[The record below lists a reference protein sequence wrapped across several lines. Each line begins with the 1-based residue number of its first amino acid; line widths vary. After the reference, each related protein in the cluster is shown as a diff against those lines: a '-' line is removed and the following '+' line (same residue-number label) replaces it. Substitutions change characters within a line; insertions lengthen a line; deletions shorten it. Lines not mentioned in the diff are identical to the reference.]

1 MKSSFLKIFLI
12 ILAGALIIL
21 VSLQSIS
28 RIPSVNQDEVD
39 IKKASQM
46 IQDGQPMKGVM
57 ILRSILEKDENN
69 VDAIWELGKLSMQS
83 QQYEKAI
90 GRFEK
95 FVSLTDGEDKVSGL
109 IYLSDAYFFNSE
121 RQKSLE
127 NLIKAKALNKKS
139 DLVTLCLRSFTS
151 SFYDDFSFFE

>member
-21 VSLQSIS
+21 VSLQFLS
-28 RIPSVNQDEVD
+28 RTPEINQDEVD
-39 IKKASQM
+39 IKKASDM
-46 IQDGQPMKGVM
+46 IQNGQPMKGVM
-57 ILRSILEKDENN
+57 LLRGILEKDENN
-69 VDAIWELGKLSMQS
+69 IDAIWELGKLSMQS

-95 FVSLTDGEDKVSGL
+95 FVSLTDGADKVSGL
-109 IYLSDAYFFNSE
+109 IYLSDAYFFNNE
-121 RQKSLE
+121 RQKSLD

-139 DLVTLCLRSFTS
+139 ELVEDIEERINIINKN
-151 SFYDDFSFFE
+151 

>member
-1 MKSSFLKIFLI
+1 MKSSFLKIFSI

-21 VSLQSIS
+21 VSLQFLSRKQSI
-28 RIPSVNQDEVD
+28 NQDEVD

-46 IQDGQPMKGVM
+46 IQNGQPMKGVM
-57 ILRSILEKDENN
+57 LLRGILEKDENN
-69 VDAIWELGKLSMQS
+69 IDAIWELGKLSMQS

-95 FVSLTDGEDKVSGL
+95 FVSLTGGEDKVSGL

-121 RQKSLE
+121 RQKSLD

-139 DLVTLCLRSFTS
+139 NLVIDIEERINIINKN
-151 SFYDDFSFFE
+151 

>member
-1 MKSSFLKIFLI
+1 MKSSFLKIFSI

-21 VSLQSIS
+21 VSLQVLSRKPSI
-28 RIPSVNQDEVD
+28 NQDEVD

-46 IQDGQPMKGVM
+46 IQNGQPMKGVM
-57 ILRSILEKDENN
+57 LLRGILEKDENN
-69 VDAIWELGKLSMQS
+69 IDAIWELGKLSMQS

-95 FVSLTDGEDKVSGL
+95 FVSLTGGEDKVSGL
-109 IYLSDAYFFNSE
+109 IYLSDAYFLNSE
-121 RQKSLE
+121 RQKSLD

-139 DLVTLCLRSFTS
+139 DLVIDIEERINIINKN
-151 SFYDDFSFFE
+151 

>member
-1 MKSSFLKIFLI
+1 MKSSFLKIFSI

-21 VSLQSIS
+21 VSLQFLSRKPSI
-28 RIPSVNQDEVD
+28 NQDEVD

-46 IQDGQPMKGVM
+46 IQNGQPMKGVM
-57 ILRSILEKDENN
+57 LLRGILEKDENN
-69 VDAIWELGKLSMQS
+69 IDAIWELGKLSMQS

-95 FVSLTDGEDKVSGL
+95 FVSLTGGEDKVSGL

-121 RQKSLE
+121 RQKSLD

-139 DLVTLCLRSFTS
+139 NLVIDIEERINIINKN
-151 SFYDDFSFFE
+151 

>member
-1 MKSSFLKIFLI
+1 MKSSFLKIFSI

-21 VSLQSIS
+21 VSLQFLSRKPSI
-28 RIPSVNQDEVD
+28 NQDEVD

-46 IQDGQPMKGVM
+46 IQNGQPMKGVM
-57 ILRSILEKDENN
+57 LLRGILEKDENN
-69 VDAIWELGKLSMQS
+69 IDAIWELGKLSMQS

-95 FVSLTDGEDKVSGL
+95 FVSLTGGEDKVSGL

-121 RQKSLE
+121 RQKSLD

-139 DLVTLCLRSFTS
+139 DLVIDIEERINIINKN
-151 SFYDDFSFFE
+151 

>member
-1 MKSSFLKIFLI
+1 MKSSFLKIFSI

-21 VSLQSIS
+21 VSLQFLSRKPSI
-28 RIPSVNQDEVD
+28 NQDEVD

-46 IQDGQPMKGVM
+46 IQNGQPMKGVM
-57 ILRSILEKDENN
+57 LLRGILEKDENN
-69 VDAIWELGKLSMQS
+69 IDAIWELGKLSMQS

-95 FVSLTDGEDKVSGL
+95 FVSLTGGEDKVSGL
-109 IYLSDAYFFNSE
+109 IYLSDAYFLNSE
-121 RQKSLE
+121 RQKSLD

-139 DLVTLCLRSFTS
+139 DLVIDIEERINIINKN
-151 SFYDDFSFFE
+151 

>member
-1 MKSSFLKIFLI
+1 MKSSFLKIFSI

-21 VSLQSIS
+21 VSLQFLSRTPSI
-28 RIPSVNQDEVD
+28 NQDEVD

-46 IQDGQPMKGVM
+46 IQNGQPMEGVM
-57 ILRSILEKDENN
+57 LLRDILKKDENN
-69 VDAIWELGKLSMQS
+69 IDAIWELGKLSMQS

-95 FVSLTDGEDKVSGL
+95 FVSLTEGEDKVSGL
-109 IYLSDAYFFNSE
+109 IYLSDAYFLNSE

-127 NLIKAKALNKKS
+127 NLNKAKALNKNS
-139 DLVTLCLRSFTS
+139 NLVTDIEERINIINKN
-151 SFYDDFSFFE
+151 

>member
-1 MKSSFLKIFLI
+1 MKSSFLKIFSI

-21 VSLQSIS
+21 VSLQFLSRKPSI
-28 RIPSVNQDEVD
+28 NQDEVD

-46 IQDGQPMKGVM
+46 IQNGQPMKGVM
-57 ILRSILEKDENN
+57 LLRGILEKDENN
-69 VDAIWELGKLSMQS
+69 IDAIWELGKLSMQS

-95 FVSLTDGEDKVSGL
+95 FVSLTGGEDKVSGL

-121 RQKSLE
+121 RQKSLD
-127 NLIKAKALNKKS
+127 NLFKAKALNKKS
-139 DLVTLCLRSFTS
+139 DLVIDIEERINIINKN
-151 SFYDDFSFFE
+151 

>member
-1 MKSSFLKIFLI
+1 MKSSFLKIFSI

-21 VSLQSIS
+21 VSLQFLSRKPSI
-28 RIPSVNQDEVD
+28 NQDEVD

-46 IQDGQPMKGVM
+46 IQNGQPMKGVM
-57 ILRSILEKDENN
+57 LLRGILEKDENN
-69 VDAIWELGKLSMQS
+69 IDAIWELGKLSMQS

-95 FVSLTDGEDKVSGL
+95 FVSLTGGEDKVSGL

-121 RQKSLE
+121 RQKSLD

-139 DLVTLCLRSFTS
+139 DLVVDIEERINIINKN
-151 SFYDDFSFFE
+151 

>member
-21 VSLQSIS
+21 VSLQFLSRTPSI
-28 RIPSVNQDEVD
+28 NQDEVD

-46 IQDGQPMKGVM
+46 IQNGKPMEGVM
-57 ILRSILEKDENN
+57 LLRRILEKDENN
-69 VDAIWELGKLSMQS
+69 IDAIWELGKLSMQS

-95 FVSLTDGEDKVSGL
+95 FISLTDGEDKVSGL

-121 RQKSLE
+121 RQKSLD

-139 DLVTLCLRSFTS
+139 DLVTDIEERINIINKN
-151 SFYDDFSFFE
+151 

>member
-1 MKSSFLKIFLI
+1 MKSSFLKIFSI

-21 VSLQSIS
+21 VSLQFLSRKPSI
-28 RIPSVNQDEVD
+28 NQDEVD

-46 IQDGQPMKGVM
+46 IQNGQPMKGVM
-57 ILRSILEKDENN
+57 LLREILEKDENN
-69 VDAIWELGKLSMQS
+69 IDAIWELGKLSMQS

-95 FVSLTDGEDKVSGL
+95 FVSLTGGEDKVSGL
-109 IYLSDAYFFNSE
+109 IYLSDAYFLNSE
-121 RQKSLE
+121 RQKSLD

-139 DLVTLCLRSFTS
+139 DLVIDIEERINIINKN
-151 SFYDDFSFFE
+151 

>member
-1 MKSSFLKIFLI
+1 MKSSFLKIFSI

-21 VSLQSIS
+21 VSLQFLSRKPSI
-28 RIPSVNQDEVD
+28 NQDEVD

-46 IQDGQPMKGVM
+46 IQNGQPMKGVM
-57 ILRSILEKDENN
+57 LLRGILEKDENN
-69 VDAIWELGKLSMQS
+69 IDAIWELGKLSMQS

-95 FVSLTDGEDKVSGL
+95 FVSLTGGEDKVSGL

-121 RQKSLE
+121 RQKSLD

-139 DLVTLCLRSFTS
+139 DLVIDIEERINIIIKN
-151 SFYDDFSFFE
+151 

>member
-1 MKSSFLKIFLI
+1 MKSSFLKIFSI

-21 VSLQSIS
+21 VSLQFLSRKPSI
-28 RIPSVNQDEVD
+28 NQDEVD

-46 IQDGQPMKGVM
+46 IQNGQPMKGVM
-57 ILRSILEKDENN
+57 LLRGILEKDENN
-69 VDAIWELGKLSMQS
+69 IDAIWELGKLSMQS

-95 FVSLTDGEDKVSGL
+95 FVSLTGGEDKVSGL

-121 RQKSLE
+121 RQKSLD
-127 NLIKAKALNKKS
+127 NLIQAKALNKKS
-139 DLVTLCLRSFTS
+139 DLVIDIEERINIINKN
-151 SFYDDFSFFE
+151 

>member
-1 MKSSFLKIFLI
+1 MKSSFLKIFSI

-21 VSLQSIS
+21 VSLQFLSRKQSI
-28 RIPSVNQDEVD
+28 NQDEVD

-46 IQDGQPMKGVM
+46 IQNGQPMKGVM
-57 ILRSILEKDENN
+57 LLRSILEKDENN
-69 VDAIWELGKLSMQS
+69 IDAIWELGKLSMQS

-95 FVSLTDGEDKVSGL
+95 FVSLTGGEDKVSGL

-121 RQKSLE
+121 RQKSLD

-139 DLVTLCLRSFTS
+139 NLVIDIEERINIINKN
-151 SFYDDFSFFE
+151 